1 MSAYNVI
8 STRESIIIDHE
19 YYHIDQSCDMEFQ
32 VIWQAAECGQ
42 WEHYHE
48 QIGRIINALT
58 MNETC
63 AIADFCSQ

>member
-1 MSAYNVI
+1 MFVVSNELGDSIPEPVASAK
-8 STRESIIIDHE
+8 
-19 YYHIDQSCDMEFQ
+19 
-32 VIWQAAECGQ
+32 
-42 WEHYHE
+42 